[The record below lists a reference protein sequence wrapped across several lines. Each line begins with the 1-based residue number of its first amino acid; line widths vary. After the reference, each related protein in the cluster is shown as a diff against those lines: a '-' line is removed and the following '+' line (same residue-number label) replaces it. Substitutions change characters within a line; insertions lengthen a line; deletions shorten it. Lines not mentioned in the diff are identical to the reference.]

1 MYLSTSTLTS
11 EDDVT
16 VTLTATDSGTA
27 VMYIQKYNTTEYNVH
42 KRDGTLTYPD
52 PNVPGSYIATT
63 AHDITRRNYLY
74 LPGPHNYDTT
84 YLITVLAL
92 TKVQCSI
99 VARSTQAP
107 ILLQAGKIYNVY
119 MCIFST
125 YGCILNIV
133 SPFTVYFC
141 VYTTYICI

>member
-1 MYLSTSTLTS
+1 MYLVTSTLTS

-16 VTLTATDSGTA
+16 VTLTAIDSGTA
-27 VMYIQKYNTTEYNVH
+27 VMYIQKYNTTEYNIH
-42 KRDGTLTYPD
+42 KRDDTLTYPD

-107 ILLQAGKIYNVY
+107 IVLQAGKL
-119 MCIFST
+119 
-125 YGCILNIV
+125 CILYSYI
-133 SPFTVYFC
+133 YL
-141 VYTTYICI
+141 VYTIV